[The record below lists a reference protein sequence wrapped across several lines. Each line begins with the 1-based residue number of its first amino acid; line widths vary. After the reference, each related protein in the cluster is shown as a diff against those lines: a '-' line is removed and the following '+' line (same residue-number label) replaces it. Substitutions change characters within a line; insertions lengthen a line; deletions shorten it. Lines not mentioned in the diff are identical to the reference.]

1 MTKTEERYYR
11 ALRKHHGLPAG
22 LALRYAKD
30 YAWCLAAGVEF
41 SWELETENP
50 VDVFG
55 EPDPVNGPFYDKDAV
70 FECCV
75 VRGPATED
83 NENGHVLDSLG
94 MIDGAHSTNL
104 FSGYWFLVEC
114 EMAGQAKDSFIKL
127 YGEE

>member
-1 MTKTEERYYR
+1 MTKTEQRYYR
-11 ALRKHHGLPAG
+11 ELRKHHSLPAG

-41 SWELETENP
+41 NWELETENP

-55 EPDPVNGPFYDKDAV
+55 EPDPIHGPFYDKDAV

-75 VRGPATED
+75 CRGPATND
-83 NENGHVLDSLG
+83 RPTGHVLDSLG
-94 MIDGAHSTNL
+94 MIDGAHQWTSYQ
-104 FSGYWFLVEC
+104 GYWFLIEC
-114 EMAGQAKDSFIKL
+114 EMSSSAKDQFIKL